1 MRPSAS
7 AQSVAGGSRYSWLD
21 IPCRFA
27 ITSGRRSLKQR
38 LQSPRLCNGRSSI
51 ATSRFSCT
59 YRFVAAPTI
68 FYVLNHSN
76 TAPQLLSITSIIHM
90 DDITRFTA
98 PLYRLFNECSDQKG
112 IKCYSV
118 NMHIKF
124 FHHWTIFFLICLS
137 WHSNHLNHFIIRFF

>member
-1 MRPSAS
+1 VCPSAP

-27 ITSGRRSLKQR
+27 ITSGQRSLKQR
-38 LQSPRLCNGRSSI
+38 LQSPRLRNGRSSI
-51 ATSRFSCT
+51 ATSRFSYT
-59 YRFVAAPTI
+59 YRFVAAPAI

-76 TAPQLLSITSIIHM
+76 TAPQLLSITSIIHI
-90 DDITRFTA
+90 DNITHFTA
-98 PLYRLFNECSDQKG
+98 PLYGLFNERTHQKG

-124 FHHWTIFFLICLS
+124 FHYSNFETLS
-137 WHSNHLNHFIIRFF
+137 QFIIS